1 MARVREE
8 ARALTINN
16 STAHSCAYL
25 PSLARVCARSNSHR
39 ASRRA
44 AGPDAC
50 HHGALC
56 VPAGTLHHICQ
67 ALAPSLLNPKL
78 QDVRVVY
85 FTSQDPRDVTN
96 AIYLLGAFLCLRLG
110 ATPEEAWGPFQSL
123 KDMSN
128 GPLCLPY
135 RDATWTKSSYD
146 LHVKEYWAGLMRAV
160 ATGLYDLQTFDK
172 HEVRCAPAVLC
183 TSPRPLS
190 SRGPPSD
197 GVSHKADMRAVSS
210 IFITMIL
217 RKVTCT
223 WWCRVS
229 FWPFTV
235 HGILPTFEAL
245 FHRLPTYRSSKFSK
259 CRRLCG

>member
-78 QDVRVVY
+78 QDIRVVY

-96 AIYLLGAFLCLRLG
+96 AIYLLCAFLCLRLG

-128 GPLCLPY
+128 GPLCLPN
-135 RDATWTKSSYD
+135 RDATWTKKLVRSARERILGRSHAGCSDRPIRSPD
-146 LHVKEYWAGLMRAV
+146 LRQARGEMCS
-160 ATGLYDLQTFDK
+160 
-172 HEVRCAPAVLC
+172 RCALHLAAPSFVPWPAI
-183 TSPRPLS
+183 
-190 SRGPPSD
+190 G
-197 GVSHKADMRAVSS
+197 
-210 IFITMIL
+210 
-217 RKVTCT
+217 
-223 WWCRVS
+223 WC
-229 FWPFTV
+229 
-235 HGILPTFEAL
+235 
-245 FHRLPTYRSSKFSK
+245 
-259 CRRLCG
+259 

>member
-128 GPLCLPY
+128 GPLCLPN
-135 RDATWTKSSYD
+135 RDATWTKKLVRSARERILGRSHAGCSDRPIRSPD
-146 LHVKEYWAGLMRAV
+146 LRQARGEMCS
-160 ATGLYDLQTFDK
+160 
-172 HEVRCAPAVLC
+172 RCALHLAAPSFVPWPAV
-183 TSPRPLS
+183 
-190 SRGPPSD
+190 G
-197 GVSHKADMRAVSS
+197 
-210 IFITMIL
+210 
-217 RKVTCT
+217 
-223 WWCRVS
+223 WC
-229 FWPFTV
+229 
-235 HGILPTFEAL
+235 
-245 FHRLPTYRSSKFSK
+245 
-259 CRRLCG
+259 